1 MRFDRLPNHRI
12 WVTGFKHKEA
22 YFINPDLQPLFDE
35 YSLPIIYREER
46 LQLDNLYR
54 DMVAELEKD
63 LDLKNNFTTARKRI
77 QYCQDLEC
85 TDLQQLSQSWKSQWE
100 ITASCEANLVL
111 PLLAIAKS
119 KPYWKEDIQP
129 DESYSLSASVFR
141 DALSLEIAKKFYAY
155 QNGDE
160 CSHYHLPCFFKYLYD
175 RLLS

>member
-1 MRFDRLPNHRI
+1 MLTEEELEQHCRYILN
-12 WVTGFKHKEA
+12 
-22 YFINPDLQPLFDE
+22 QLFDE
-35 YSLPIIYREER
+35 YPHPVIYRGNQ

-54 DMVAELEKD
+54 DMAAELEKD
-63 LDLKNNFTTARKRI
+63 LDLQNNFTIASKRI

-85 TDLQQLSQSWKSQWE
+85 TDLQKLAKSWKLQWE
-100 ITASCEANLVL
+100 ITVSCDNELVL

-141 DALSLEIAKKFYAY
+141 DTLSLEIAKKFYAH

-160 CSHYHLPCFFKYLYD
+160 CSHHHLPCFFKYLYD
-175 RLLS
+175 EVFS